1 MNSGYFPVVLNP
13 GKPRPQIKSEELKP
27 DFFFGGSQVPNA
39 LAIRKGEFS
48 GSGMIKPDV
57 EFSTKRGNKVFHS
70 DGKLVKMFG
79 REAFKKS
86 GIY

>member
-13 GKPRPQIKSEELKP
+13 AMPRPQIKSEEYKP
-27 DFFFGGSQVPNA
+27 IFYFGGSQIPNA
-39 LAIRKGEFS
+39 LSVSK
-48 GSGMIKPDV
+48 GSGIMKNDV
-57 EFSTKRGNKVFHS
+57 EFSTKRGNKIFHK